1 MAIFT
6 TRPRLWFL
14 TLLCPLWLQGQQSSS
29 STYTFS
35 SWAGFTGSEGSVDG
49 VGSLARFRSPSGVAV
64 DASGNIFVAD
74 RGNHTIRRISTDRV
88 VTTFAGLAFVDGGGA
103 GSTDGTGAAAR
114 FRAPSDVAADGSGNI
129 YVSDTENYTIRKIT
143 SDGLV
148 STFAGKAGSNGV
160 NDGTGNAARFQWPS
174 GLAVDGAGN
183 VYVADPVSHTIRK
196 ITPVGVVSTF
206 AGSAFASGSVD
217 GKGSAARFKSPSH
230 VAVDTSGNVYVSD
243 GSRTIRKISPDG
255 VVSTLAGKAFEL
267 GSADGTGSTA
277 RFSRP
282 SGIACDQLGNLYV
295 SDSDNHTIRKVTSEG
310 IVTTVAGKAPSDGG
324 GSGSLDGGGSAAR
337 FVSPRGLVIDN
348 LGNIYVAD
356 FGNYTIRRGSGV
368 MPPSVLPPSLGADG
382 KLGFEVI
389 ASAGQQVIVETTTDL
404 SAWAESQRVTGQG
417 AATPVRVN
425 VVFQDDVTARFWRV
439 RRP

>member
-1 MAIFT
+1 
-6 TRPRLWFL
+6 
-14 TLLCPLWLQGQQSSS
+14 
-29 STYTFS
+29 
-35 SWAGFTGSEGSVDG
+35 
-49 VGSLARFRSPSGVAV
+49 
-64 DASGNIFVAD
+64 
-74 RGNHTIRRISTDRV
+74 V

-217 GKGSAARFKSPSH
+217 GKGSAARFQSPSD
-230 VAVDTSGNVYVSD
+230 VAVDISGNVYVAD
-243 GSRTIRKISPDG
+243 GSRTIRKISSDG

-277 RFSRP
+277 RFSSP

-324 GSGSLDGGGSAAR
+324 GSGSLDGEGSAAR

-425 VVFQDDVTARFWRV
+425 VVFQDDVTSRFWRV